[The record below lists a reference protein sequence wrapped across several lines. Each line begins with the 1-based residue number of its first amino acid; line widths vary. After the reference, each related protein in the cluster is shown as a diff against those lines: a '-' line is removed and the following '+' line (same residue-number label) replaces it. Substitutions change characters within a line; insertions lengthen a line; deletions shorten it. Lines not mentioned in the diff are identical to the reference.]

1 VVTEAEEV
9 ASILTEAR
17 GRADAEGS
25 AYVKGAHLNADQLDR
40 LAHATL
46 AFLRTRPASP
56 STTPGWTQ
64 IAASQL
70 GVLPWWS
77 ELLGLDTHEER
88 RRFRP
93 LRTLTFDR
101 LEELGFVSKPPGTG
115 KSLHLAPEE
124 ATFSHTMLVERVEA
138 VVQRVEALGVD
149 APDLH
154 GILLALEPLGA
165 LREVVLAQTAGPTF
179 VQLVKLDRL
188 DLTLEAD
195 LLTWPPGVPR
205 DVLKQ
210 ARGRLAFFGFQ
221 EDL

>member
-1 VVTEAEEV
+1 MIDADVV
-9 ASILTEAR
+9 ASILRSAQ

-25 AYVKGAHLNADQLDR
+25 AYVKGAHLDAEQLDR

-64 IAASQL
+64 IAPSQL

-93 LRTLTFDR
+93 LRTLMFDR
-101 LEELGFVSKPPGTG
+101 LEELGHVSKPPGTG
-115 KSLHLAPEE
+115 KSLHLAPEGE
-124 ATFSHTMLVERVEA
+124 TFSHRMLVERVEEL
-138 VVQRVEALGVD
+138 VQRVEVLGVA

-165 LREVVLAQTAGPTF
+165 LRAVVMAKSAGPTF
-179 VQLVKLDRL
+179 VALNKLGRL

-195 LLTWPPGVPR
+195 LLTWPSGVPS
-205 DVLKQ
+205 DVLQQ
-210 ARGRLAFFGFQ
+210 AQDRLAFFGYQ
-221 EDL
+221 EGS

>member
-1 VVTEAEEV
+1 MIDADAV
-9 ASILTEAR
+9 ASIL
-17 GRADAEGS
+17 RAAQERANAEGS
-25 AYVKGAHLNADQLDR
+25 AYVKSAHLDAEQLDQL
-40 LAHATL
+40 AHGTL

-77 ELLGLDTHEER
+77 ELLGLDTHEQR

-93 LRTLTFDR
+93 LRTSMFDR

-115 KSLHLAPEE
+115 KSLHLAPEGE
-124 ATFSHTMLVERVEA
+124 TFSHRMLVERVEA
-138 VVQRVEALGVD
+138 LVRRVAVLGVD

-154 GILLALEPLGA
+154 GILLAPEPIGA
-165 LREVVLAQTAGPTF
+165 LREVVMAKSAGPTF
-179 VQLVKLDRL
+179 VELNKLGRL
-188 DLTLEAD
+188 DLALEAD

-205 DVLKQ
+205 DVLQQ
-210 ARGRLAFFGFQ
+210 AQDRLAFFGYQ
-221 EDL
+221 EGS